1 MAGLGSIWWVGG
13 VGGVG
18 GGEGGGV
25 VKVAKAPHLHSSL
38 WHPGTLKRPSQA
50 GPNPLGSVSNGRRT
64 GGTLTLTPV
73 STLISLHP
81 PPSSPPTHPPPAPLN
96 PLQTGTKQPSPP
108 TLSAPRPA
116 RVMVGREQPATS
128 LGVVLDSRY
137 RRAASAGVVM
147 AQQGLQGGGERVVVE
162 EGQTAPHRAKTRLTS
177 VGSGVPSTVPRGTSA
192 RVGGWAVGVLIL
204 LVGALQGG
212 VGVGSELTLDSP
224 LQRHPAPNRR
234 CRPGP

>member
-1 MAGLGSIWWVGG
+1 M
-13 VGGVG
+13 G
-18 GGEGGGV
+18 GGGAGSVGV
-25 VKVAKAPHLHSSL
+25 VNVAKAPHLSSSL
-38 WHPGTLKRPSQA
+38 SHPGTLKRPQQA
-50 GPNPLGSVSNGRRT
+50 DPNPLGSVSNGRRT

-73 STLISLHP
+73 PTLISLHP

-162 EGQTAPHRAKTRLTS
+162 EGQTAPHRAETRLIT
-177 VGSGVPSTVPRGTSA
+177 VG
-192 RVGGWAVGVLIL
+192 
-204 LVGALQGG
+204 
-212 VGVGSELTLDSP
+212 
-224 LQRHPAPNRR
+224 
-234 CRPGP
+234 